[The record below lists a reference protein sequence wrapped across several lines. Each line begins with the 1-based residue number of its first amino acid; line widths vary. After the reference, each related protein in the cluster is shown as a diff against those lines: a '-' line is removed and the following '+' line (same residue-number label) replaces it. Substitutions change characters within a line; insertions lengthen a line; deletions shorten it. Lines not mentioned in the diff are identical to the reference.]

1 MRLIDVLETMDI
13 KFGAAAA
20 AGVTWL
26 VYSFRLGHRIGL
38 LEEQVRQQGK
48 QLEHLI
54 HRFDAHFDKG
64 GA

>member
-1 MRLIDVLETMDI
+1 MRLNDMVEGMDVKLGVALAT
-13 KFGAAAA
+13 
-20 AGVTWL
+20 GVTWL

-54 HRFDAHFDKG
+54 TRLDAHFDKG
-64 GA
+64 G